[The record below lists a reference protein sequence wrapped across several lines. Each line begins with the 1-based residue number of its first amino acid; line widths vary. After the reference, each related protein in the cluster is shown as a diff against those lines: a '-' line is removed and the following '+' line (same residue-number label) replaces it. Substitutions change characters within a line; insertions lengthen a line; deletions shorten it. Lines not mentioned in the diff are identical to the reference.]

1 MKETCTKYES
11 LFIFGTEQD
20 LQAHLELCP
29 DCRAEHEKM
38 QKVAN
43 LVKEVKPLYRKNLFN
58 DKIKLKIAACFIIMV
73 CSFWAYNQ
81 YTSLNIAKLNYESD
95 LLITNGDSLIA
106 DQGLPTD
113 EYGLL
118 TTE

>member
-1 MKETCTKYES
+1 MKEICTKYES

-20 LQAHLELCP
+20 LQTHLELCP
-29 DCRAEHEKM
+29 DCKIEHEKM

-43 LVKEVKPLYRKNLFN
+43 LVKEVKPLYRKKSLNN
-58 DKIKLKIAACFIIMV
+58 RIKLKIAASFIILT
-73 CSFWAYNQ
+73 CSFWVYNS
-81 YTSLNIAKLNYESD
+81 YTNEMIAQLNYESE
-95 LLITNGDSLIA
+95 LLIKNGQSLIA

-118 TTE
+118 RTE